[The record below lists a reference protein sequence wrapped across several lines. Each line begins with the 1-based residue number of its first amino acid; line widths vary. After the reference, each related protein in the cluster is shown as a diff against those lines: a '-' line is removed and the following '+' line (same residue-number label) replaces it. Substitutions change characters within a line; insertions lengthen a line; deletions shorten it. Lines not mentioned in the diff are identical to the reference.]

1 MVCPWYIAA
10 TSGPLLIALIWAV
23 RGLAPTRL
31 RLTGALVGLTAGGF
45 GALVY
50 CLHCP
55 EVGAPFLA
63 IWYSIGILIPCAI
76 GALVG
81 PRLLRW

>member
-1 MVCPWYIAA
+1 ME
-10 TSGPLLIALIWAV
+10 S
-23 RGLAPTRL
+23 
-31 RLTGALVGLTAGGF
+31 LTAGGF

-55 EVGAPFLA
+55 EVGAPFVAL
-63 IWYSIGILIPCAI
+63 WYSLGIVLPSAV